1 MIFRPS
7 PGYGEGTSGNNRGF
21 SLLELLTV
29 LLLLS
34 LIAGITAPAVGR
46 FLDNLSFRKQT
57 ATLLAALRYARLM
70 AISEGEKVLVSFED
84 AEGTVMLFRGGV
96 EETREFDLDE
106 DASFSMESEEIIF
119 YPEGQATPVQLSSTK
134 GDRVQT
140 ILIDPL
146 TAIPLLE

>member
-1 MIFRPS
+1 MIVRPS
-7 PGYGEGTSGNNRGF
+7 GTSRSNRGF

-70 AISEGEKVLVSFED
+70 AISKGEKVVVAFED
-84 AEGTVMLFRGGV
+84 AEGTVMLFKGGV

-119 YPEGQATPVQLSSTK
+119 YPEGQATPVRLSSSK
-134 GDRVQT
+134 GDREQT

-146 TAIPLLE
+146 TAIPLIE